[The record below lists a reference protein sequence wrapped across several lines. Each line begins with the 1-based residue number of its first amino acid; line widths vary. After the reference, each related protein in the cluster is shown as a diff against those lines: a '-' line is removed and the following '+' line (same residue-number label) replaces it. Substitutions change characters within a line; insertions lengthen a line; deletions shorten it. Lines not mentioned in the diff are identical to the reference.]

1 MRLAKVEATLY
12 LQLQTGADQRLFMAK
27 FTPPPLDGLKRR
39 IDRHRREKEGG
50 QSGLFVRE
58 TFQLSRQEARE
69 KAREWFDAFPKAAYW
84 TEVESWRQ
92 LDGDQIE
99 FTMRRLPT
107 AD

>member
-1 MRLAKVEATLY
+1 
-12 LQLQTGADQRLFMAK
+12 MAK
-27 FTPPPLDGLKRR
+27 FTSPPLDGLKRR
-39 IDRHRREKEGG
+39 LDRHRQAQATSTRGH
-50 QSGLFVRE
+50 FVRE
-58 TFQLSRQEARE
+58 TYRLSREDARQ

-92 LDGDQIE
+92 LDGGEIE

>member
-1 MRLAKVEATLY
+1 MTKMP
-12 LQLQTGADQRLFMAK
+12 G
-27 FTPPPLDGLKRR
+27 PPSFNGLKKR
-39 IDRHRREKEGG
+39 IADHRAGAAGRVGG
-50 QSGLFVRE
+50 PFVRE
-58 TFQLSRQEARE
+58 TYCLTREEARA

-99 FTMRRLPT
+99 FTMRRLPS

>member
-1 MRLAKVEATLY
+1 MTKTKV
-12 LQLQTGADQRLFMAK
+12 
-27 FTPPPLDGLKRR
+27 PPLDGLKRR
-39 IDRHRREKEGG
+39 MDRHRLGKASATNGH
-50 QSGLFVRE
+50 FVRE
-58 TFQLSRQEARE
+58 TFCLSRLAARE
-69 KAREWFDAFPKAAYW
+69 KAREWFDTFPKAAYW

>member
-1 MRLAKVEATLY
+1 MR
-12 LQLQTGADQRLFMAK
+12 K
-27 FTPPPLDGLKRR
+27 FTSPPLDGLKRR
-39 IDRHRREKEGG
+39 IDRHRQEQAGARAGM
-50 QSGLFVRE
+50 FVRE
-58 TFQLSRQEARE
+58 TFQMSRPDARE
-69 KAREWFDAFPKAAYW
+69 KARQWFEQFPKAAYW

>member
-1 MRLAKVEATLY
+1 
-12 LQLQTGADQRLFMAK
+12 MAK

-39 IDRHRREKEGG
+39 IHRHRQEQAGG
-50 QSGLFVRE
+50 PGSMFVRE
-58 TFQLSRQEARE
+58 TFLMTREDARE
-69 KAREWFDAFPKAAYW
+69 KARQWFDEFPKAAYW

-92 LDGDQIE
+92 VDGDQIE